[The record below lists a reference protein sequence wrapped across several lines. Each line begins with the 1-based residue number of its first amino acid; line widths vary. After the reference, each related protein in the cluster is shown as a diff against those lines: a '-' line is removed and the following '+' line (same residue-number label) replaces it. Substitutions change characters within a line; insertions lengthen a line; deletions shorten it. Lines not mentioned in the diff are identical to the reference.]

1 MRKKGSEAM
10 SAMLVTSGEGLGMS
24 NRLSV
29 LTRTN
34 DSTASKRLSTDG
46 QISSGGGSLNVT

>member
-1 MRKKGSEAM
+1 M
-10 SAMLVTSGEGLGMS
+10 SVMLVTSGEGLGMS

-46 QISSGGGSLNVT
+46 QISSGGDSLNVT